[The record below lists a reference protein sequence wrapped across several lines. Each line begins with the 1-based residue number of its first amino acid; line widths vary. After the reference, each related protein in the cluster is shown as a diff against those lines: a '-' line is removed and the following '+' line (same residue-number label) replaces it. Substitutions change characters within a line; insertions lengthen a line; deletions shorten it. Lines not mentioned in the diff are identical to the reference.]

1 MTDEEYKTKVL
12 DAKGVVTQMINNAKE
27 KNISGAELENDIEE
41 FLQLQ
46 GLTEFDLQNNGE
58 RQEVSYYKAFTNS
71 FNTRFMKF

>member
-12 DAKGVVTQMINNAKE
+12 DAKDVVTQMINNAKE
-27 KNISGAELENDIEE
+27 KNIPGAELENDIKE

-58 RQEVSYYKAFTNS
+58 RQ
-71 FNTRFMKF
+71 